1 MTTADEQSTGRK
13 YEMRRRADTMS
24 ETRNRITGAAI
35 ELHGTIGPAR
45 TTIAGIA
52 SLAGVQRHTVYRHFP
67 TEEDLFSACSTE
79 YWQRNPWPD
88 LTRWQEIPSPNERAV
103 GALGDLY
110 RFYDAVEAMLTNVLR
125 DGDHIP
131 GIRPSVDSYEEKIDA
146 ITQVLIAGYSPAP
159 AARPTLTAAVRHA
172 AAFSTWQSLVRA
184 NGLEV
189 GTAAALMAALLQTA
203 AQPLDGLRAGAV
215 RG

>member
-1 MTTADEQSTGRK
+1 MTADEQGTGRK
-13 YEMRRRADTMS
+13 YEMRRRADAVS

-35 ELHGTIGPAR
+35 QLHGTVGPAR

-67 TEEDLFSACSTE
+67 TEEELFTACSTE

-88 LTRWQEIPSPNERAV
+88 TAKWQDIPSPGERTV

-110 RFYDAVEAMLTNVLR
+110 RFYDAVEPMLANVLK

-131 GIRPSVDSYEEKIDA
+131 GIKPSVDAYEAKIDA
-146 ITQVLIAGYSPAP
+146 ITHVLIAGYSPAP
-159 AARPTLTAAVRHA
+159 ATLPTLTAAVRHA

-184 NGLEV
+184 NGLKA

-203 AQPLDGLRAGAV
+203 AQPLDGLGAGAV